1 MDFERFSIVVSF
13 ETTRI
18 EMNPVVQNFLD
29 VWDVRRNR
37 GIDFI
42 CNCNFFE
49 RDLRVLSRSKK
60 RRWIGSYN
68 RDQTE
73 LRILDDN
80 SVRHLDLGIATSFQD
95 TKHIPSTL
103 IKGQSREEGRH
114 ESVRVEKT
122 RIPAWGRGGGGKKE
136 RRKRRRNGALP

>member
-49 RDLRVLSRSKK
+49 RDLRVLNRSKK
-60 RRWIGSYN
+60 RR
-68 RDQTE
+68 
-73 LRILDDN
+73 
-80 SVRHLDLGIATSFQD
+80 
-95 TKHIPSTL
+95 
-103 IKGQSREEGRH
+103 
-114 ESVRVEKT
+114 
-122 RIPAWGRGGGGKKE
+122 
-136 RRKRRRNGALP
+136 